1 MDLRLPVK
9 SREKSLPTSF
19 WLNTGYSQGGGGG
32 SLALRKKLNLLG
44 SYNFHALNALPRVVM
59 VLLNKHEA

>member
-1 MDLRLPVK
+1 MDLRLPEK

-32 SLALRKKLNLLG
+32 SLTLRKKLNLLG
-44 SYNFHALNALPRVVM
+44 SYNFHALNALPR
-59 VLLNKHEA
+59 E